1 MSNGR
6 IDLGLGSLADITPS
20 KTPTS
25 SSAQRRD
32 EQAHFQRVDEEAGVL
47 KQAIPVQIP
56 RRQKLTEPSTQIGI
70 KGPIRVVARFIE
82 FCEERRYPYWE
93 GIEVLL
99 DKFEST
105 RD

>member
-1 MSNGR
+1 MSNGK
-6 IDLGLGSLADITPS
+6 IDLGLGSLADISPS
-20 KTPTS
+20 KTPAS
-25 SSAQRRD
+25 SAAQRRD
-32 EQAHFQRVDEEAGVL
+32 EQAGVL

-93 GIEVLL
+93 GIEVLM
-99 DKFEST
+99 DKYEST
-105 RD
+105 SE